1 MLDLGPLLEADD
13 ALLRGRGRRGGRRET
28 LVDRQV
34 VLTAAH
40 EVDERIAGDGVD
52 PLSEGIVGAVAVQVD
67 IDLDEGLLQ
76 QVVGVVHPAQ
86 PLHEQPVDSVAVAVE
101 KVFEGRIVA
110 FEHQFHQPPVLG
122 DDIVGYLHTRSSLR
136 ISITLS
142 AKAQSGLSRS

>member
-1 MLDLGPLLEADD
+1 M
-13 ALLRGRGRRGGRRET
+13 
-28 LVDRQV
+28 
-34 VLTAAH
+34 
-40 EVDERIAGDGVD
+40 
-52 PLSEGIVGAVAVQVD
+52 QVD
-67 IDLDEGLLQ
+67 INLDEGLLQ

>member
-1 MLDLGPLLEADD
+1 MIHGAGAVAQIQHGGQAAGNVGLGPLH
-13 ALLRGRGRRGGRRET
+13 RGVQIAAFGQIGGNGAG
-28 LVDRQV
+28 QG
-34 VLTAAH
+34 AA
-40 EVDERIAGDGVD
+40 
-52 PLSEGIVGAVAVQVD
+52 GAVGVGVGDAFAV
-67 IDLDEGLLQ
+67 EPFAGAAAPQ
-76 QVVGVVHPAQ
+76 QVVGVVHAAQ